1 MEEIL
6 FLTPEEVIVL
16 HARAVELFGGESG
29 LRDRGL
35 LESATYAPQQT
46 FDGEF
51 LYPTIYAMA
60 AALWHGLVKNH
71 PFIDGN
77 KRAGALATDVFL
89 LVNGIEMLFDS
100 DEIADLTLGIAEGR
114 VTREALGDLIARRS
128 RLVQRQSRHSG

>member
-1 MEEIL
+1 MEEVL
-6 FLTPEEVIVL
+6 FLTPEEVIAL
-16 HARAVELFGGESG
+16 HTRAIELFGGEAG

-35 LESATYAPQQT
+35 LESATFAPQQT

-51 LYPTIYAMA
+51 LYPSIYSMA

-77 KRAGALATDVFL
+77 KRAGALAADVFL

-100 DEIADLTLGIAEGR
+100 GEIADLTLGLVEGR
-114 VTREALGDLIARRS
+114 VTREALGDFIARRS
-128 RLVQRQSRHSG
+128 RLIQR